1 MSISEPFIRRPIATS
16 LLMLGVLV
24 FGIGAYN
31 LLPVAALPRVDFP
44 TVVVTTNY
52 PGASPETMASA
63 IATPLEQQF
72 AALPSLTEMSSTSGV
87 GTTMITLQFD
97 LERSIDAAA
106 QDVQQA
112 INAATGLL
120 PKDLP
125 SPPTYRKTNPADRP
139 VLIYAIHSDALPV
152 YRIDDYAYT
161 IIAQKLATVKGVAE
175 SRIFGQKPYAVH
187 VQVNP
192 GELAA
197 RGIGLEDLRTALTSA
212 TVNRPKGNL
221 ASAHQTVTLD
231 TNDQIF
237 DAAGFRKVIVA
248 YKNGAPIR
256 LGDIAEVIDGVQ
268 NARAGAWFERKPA
281 EGLAVQRE
289 AGANTNQVVDT
300 IRGAPYQPGLIKRYL
315 CSLDLLPAMLLNC
328 APPPPGLLEKLQ
340 ESIPPSVQVDL
351 VSDRSIVIRAAVH
364 DVQFTMML
372 TIGLVILVIFIFLR
386 TLWAT
391 VIPSLAVPLSLLATF
406 AVMYAVGYS
415 LDNIS
420 LMALTI
426 SVGFIVDDA
435 IVMIENIVRY
445 LEQGDRPFE
454 AALKGAGQIGFTI
467 ISITFSLIAVFI
479 PLLFMGGIVG
489 RLFREFAV
497 TVSVAVVASAFI
509 SLTLTPVMCSL
520 FLKGQGE
527 HPPGRLS
534 RLAERGFVAVL
545 RGYERGLIFIFR
557 HQLGALMATLG
568 LMGLTFILYF
578 GVPYTSYS
586 GIPKGFFPQQDTGFI
601 FGQAEA
607 RQDTSFAK
615 MAGIV
620 HQIVDIVQKDPAVN
634 GAFYFAGAYAYNPT
648 ENTGRVF
655 IQLKP
660 HDQRDVTSDQVI
672 QRLRPKVAAVE
683 GAKFFMQSGQDI
695 SIGGRLSRT
704 QYQYT
709 LTDTD
714 SNELNQWAPMV
725 EAAMR
730 KLPELQDVASDQQI
744 AAPHIAIDI
753 DRDAASRLGLSASLI
768 DETLYDAFG
777 QRQIATMYTSTNQYK
792 VILEVKPEFQ
802 NDPTALSKIYVSGP
816 NGVQVPL
823 SSFTHFTSKVEPLLL
838 SHQGQFPAVTLS
850 FNLAPGTA
858 IGQAVDKIQAMEADL
873 HMPATVNGAFQGAA
887 QAFKAS
893 LSSTP
898 LLIGAAILVV
908 YIVLGI
914 LYESYIHPI
923 TILSALPSAGVG
935 ALLALMI
942 MHYDLSV
949 IALIGVI
956 LLIGIVKKNAI
967 MMIDFAL
974 QAERLHGKSPLEA
987 IHEACLLRFR
997 PIMMTTFAA
1006 LFGGLPIAIGQGA
1019 GSELRRPLGIAMVG
1033 GLLVSQWLTLY
1044 TTPVI
1049 YLYLDRL
1056 SRFLGGSRR
1065 QSRLAAALTDVQR
1078 PSLVEDSRGAAE

>member
-16 LLMLGVLV
+16 LLMLGILV
-24 FGIGAYN
+24 FGVGAYN
-31 LLPVAALPRVDFP
+31 LLPVAALPKVDFP
-44 TVVVTTNY
+44 TITVTVNY
-52 PGASPETMASA
+52 PGASPDTMASSV
-63 IATPLEQQF
+63 ATPLEQQF
-72 AALPSLTEMSSTSGV
+72 AALPSLAEMTSTSGV
-87 GTTMITLQFD
+87 GATLITLQFD
-97 LERSIDAAA
+97 LERSIDGAA

-112 INAATGLL
+112 INAASGLL

-125 SPPTYRKTNPADRP
+125 SPPIYRKTNPADRP
-139 VLIYAIHSDALPV
+139 VLIYAVHSDAMPV

-161 IIAQKLATVKGVAE
+161 IIAQKLSTVKGVSE

-187 VQVNP
+187 VKVNP
-192 GELAA
+192 GALAS
-197 RGIGLEDLRTALTSA
+197 RGISLEDVRQALSTAS
-212 TVNRPKGNL
+212 VNRPKGNL
-221 ASAHQTVTLD
+221 EGAHQVTTLD

-248 YKNGAPIR
+248 YRNGAPVR
-256 LGDIAEVIDGVQ
+256 LGDVADVVDGVRNERQ
-268 NARAGAWFERKPA
+268 GAWFERKPA
-281 EGLAVQRE
+281 EGLAIQRE
-289 AGANTNQVVDT
+289 AGANTIQVVDT
-300 IRGAPYQPGLIKRYL
+300 IKA
-315 CSLDLLPAMLLNC
+315 LLP
-328 APPPPGLLEKLQ
+328 KLQ
-340 ESIPPSVQVDL
+340 QSIPPMVHVDL
-351 VSDRSIVIRAAVH
+351 VSDRSTVIRASVH

-372 TIGLVILVIFIFLR
+372 TIGLVVLVIFIFLR

-391 VIPSLAVPLSLLATF
+391 IIPSLAVPLSLLATF
-406 AVMYAVGYS
+406 AIMYGLGYS

-426 SVGFIVDDA
+426 SVGFVVDDA

-445 LEQGDRPFE
+445 LEQGDGPFE

-479 PLLFMGGIVG
+479 PLLFMSGIIG

-497 TVSVAVVASAFI
+497 TVSVAVIASAFI
-509 SLTLTPVMCSL
+509 SLTLTPVLCSL
-520 FLKGQGE
+520 FLKGHGE
-527 HPPGRLS
+527 ASPGRIN
-534 RLAERGFVAVL
+534 RLAERGFDAFL
-545 RGYERGLIFIFR
+545 RGYDRGLKFVFR
-557 HQLGALMATLG
+557 HQFPALLATLL
-568 LMGLTFILYF
+568 LMGLTAYLYI
-578 GVPYTSYS
+578 T
-586 GIPKGFFPQQDTGFI
+586 IPKGFFPQQDTGFI

-607 RQDTSFAK
+607 RQDTSFTK
-615 MAGIV
+615 MQGLV
-620 HQIVDIVQKDPAVN
+620 HQLVDIVVQDPAVS
-634 GAFYFAGAYAYNPT
+634 GVFYFAGASAYNPT

-655 IQLKP
+655 MQLKP
-660 HDQRDVTSDQVI
+660 HDERSVTSDQVI
-672 QRLRPKVAAVE
+672 QRLRPKVAQVE

-695 SIGGRLSRT
+695 SIGGRLTRT

-714 SNELNQWAPMV
+714 SAELNHWAPIV
-725 EAAMR
+725 EAAMQ
-730 KLPELQDVASDQQI
+730 KVPQLQDVASDQQI
-744 AAPHIAIDI
+744 AAPHVAVEI
-753 DRDAASRLGLSASLI
+753 DRDAASRMGISASMI

-777 QRQIATMYTSTNQYK
+777 QREVATMYTSTNQYK
-792 VILEVKPEFQ
+792 VILEAQREFQ
-802 NDPTALSKIYVSGP
+802 DDTNALSKIYVPGP
-816 NGVQVPL
+816 NGAQVPI
-823 SSFTHFTSKVEPLLL
+823 SSFAKFTSKVEPL
-838 SHQGQFPAVTLS
+838 SVNHQGQFPSVTLS
-850 FNLAPGTA
+850 FNLAPGIA
-858 IGQAVDKIQAMEADL
+858 IGQAVEAIQATEREL
-873 HMPATVNGAFQGAA
+873 RLPPTVTGSFSGTA
-887 QAFKAS
+887 QAFQAS

-898 LLIGAAILVV
+898 LLVAAAILVV
-908 YIVLGI
+908 YIVLGM

-935 ALLALMI
+935 ALLALMLL
-942 MHYDLSV
+942 HYDLSV

-974 QAERLHGKSPLEA
+974 TAERYQGKSPIEA

-1056 SRFLGGSRR
+1056 SRWIGGAARRPSRV
-1065 QSRLAAALTDVQR
+1065 QEALTDR
-1078 PSLVEDSRGAAE
+1078 PRLVEGHRGAAE

>member
-1 MSISEPFIRRPIATS
+1 MSISEPFIRRPIGTS

-31 LLPVAALPRVDFP
+31 MLPVAALPKVDFP
-44 TVVVTTNY
+44 TIAVQSTF

-63 IATPLEQQF
+63 VATPLGQQF
-72 AALPSLTEMSSTSGV
+72 AALPGLAEMTSTSGI
-87 GTTMITLQFD
+87 GTTLITLQFD
-97 LERSIDAAA
+97 LERNIDGAA
-106 QDVQQA
+106 QDVLTA
-112 INAATGLL
+112 INAASGVL

-139 VLIYAIHSDALPV
+139 VLLYGIHSDAMPV
-152 YRIDDYAYT
+152 YRIDEYAYT
-161 IIAQKLATVKGVAE
+161 IIAQKISTVKGVSE

-187 VQVNP
+187 IRVNP

-197 RGIGLEDLRTALTSA
+197 RGLGLEEVRIALTTA
-212 TVNRPKGNL
+212 TVNRPKGVL
-221 ASAHQTVTLD
+221 EGAHRAVTLD
-231 TNDQIF
+231 TNDQLF
-237 DAAGFRKVIVA
+237 NADGFRKVIVA
-248 YKNGAPIR
+248 WRNGAPVR
-256 LGDIAEVIDGVQ
+256 LADVADVKDSVQ
-268 NARAGAWFERKPA
+268 NLRSDAWFEGKSA

-289 AGANTNQVVDT
+289 AGANTIQVVDT
-300 IRGAPYQPGLIKRYL
+300 IKGM
-315 CSLDLLPAMLLNC
+315 LP
-328 APPPPGLLEKLQ
+328 KLQ
-340 ESIPPSVQVDL
+340 ESIPPSVHVDL
-351 VSDRSIVIRAAVH
+351 ISDRSLVIRAAVH
-364 DVQFTMML
+364 DVQFTMLL

-391 VIPSLAVPLSLLATF
+391 VIPSIAVPLSLLATF
-406 AVMYAVGYS
+406 AAMYGIGYS

-426 SVGFIVDDA
+426 SVGFVVDDA

-479 PLLFMGGIVG
+479 PLLFMSGIIG

-497 TVSVAVVASAFI
+497 TVSVAVIASAVI

-520 FLKGQGE
+520 FLKGHNEQ
-527 HPPGRLS
+527 PPGRLS
-534 RLAERGFVAVL
+534 QLCERGFQAML
-545 RGYERGLIFIFR
+545 RGYDRGLKFVFR
-557 HQLGALMATLG
+557 HQFATLVLTLILMAATG
-568 LMGLTFILYF
+568 MLYMK
-578 GVPYTSYS
+578 
-586 GIPKGFFPQQDTGFI
+586 IPKGFFPQQDTGFI
-601 FGQAEA
+601 FGQAEG
-607 RQDTSFAK
+607 RQDISFYK
-615 MAGIV
+615 MSGLV
-620 HQIVDIVQKDPAVN
+620 HQVVDIVQKDPAVSA
-634 GAFYFAGAYAYNPT
+634 AFYFAGAYSYNPT

-660 HDQRDVTSDQVI
+660 HDERDVTSDQVI
-672 QRLRPKVAAVE
+672 QRLRPKVAAVQ
-683 GAKFFMQSGQDI
+683 GLKFFMQSGQDI
-695 SIGGRLSRT
+695 SVGGRLSRT

-714 SNELNQWAPMV
+714 SNELNHWAPIV
-725 EAAMR
+725 DAAMQ

-744 AAPHIAIDI
+744 AAPHMAIEI

-792 VILEVKPEFQ
+792 VILEVQPQFQ
-802 NDPTALSKIYVSGP
+802 DDPSALSKIYVSGP
-816 NGVQVPL
+816 NGVQIPL
-823 SSFTHFTSKVEPLLL
+823 SSFAHFVSKVQPL
-838 SHQGQFPAVTLS
+838 SINHQGQFPAVTLS
-850 FNLAPGTA
+850 FNLAPGVA
-858 IGQAVDKIQAMEADL
+858 LGEAVDRIQALEREL
-873 HMPATVNGAFQGAA
+873 HLPPTVSGAFTGTA
-887 QAFKAS
+887 QAFQAS

-898 LLIGAAILVV
+898 LFVAAAILVV
-908 YIVLGI
+908 YIVLGV

-935 ALLALMI
+935 ALLALI
-942 MHYDLSV
+942 LWPRPGYTPPAKFDAWTLFDPTAGVPANYELTV
-949 IALIGVI
+949 IAIVGVV

-974 QAERLHGKSPLEA
+974 TAERHEGKSPLEA

-1006 LFGGLPIAIGQGA
+1006 LFGGLPIAIGGGA
-1019 GSELRRPLGIAMVG
+1019 GSELRRPLGVAIVG

-1056 SRFLGGSRR
+1056 ARRLGAGR
-1065 QSRLAAALTDVQR
+1065 R
-1078 PSLVEDSRGAAE
+1078 PSRIAEALSDRPRPGRMVEDPHVAE

>member
-31 LLPVAALPRVDFP
+31 LLPVAALPKVDFP
-44 TVVVTTNY
+44 TIAVTVNY
-52 PGASPETMASA
+52 PGASPDTMASA
-63 IATPLEQQF
+63 VATPLEQQF
-72 AALPSLTEMSSTSGV
+72 AALPGLAEMTSTSGV
-87 GTTMITLQFD
+87 GATLITLQFD
-97 LERSIDAAA
+97 LERNIDAAA

-125 SPPTYRKTNPADRP
+125 NPPIYRKTNPADRP
-139 VLIYAIHSDALPV
+139 VLIYAVHSDGMPV

-161 IIAQKLATVKGVAE
+161 ILAQKAATTKGVSE
-175 SRIFGQKPYAVH
+175 SRIFGQKPFAVH
-187 VQVNP
+187 IQVNP
-192 GELAA
+192 AALAA
-197 RGIGLEDLRTALTSA
+197 RGIGLEDVRLALTLAS
-212 TVNRPKGNL
+212 VNRPKGNL
-221 ASAHQTVTLD
+221 EGTHQAITLD
-231 TNDQIF
+231 TNDQLF
-237 DAAGFRKVIVA
+237 NADGYRAVIVA
-248 YKNGAPIR
+248 WKNGSPVR
-256 LGDIAEVIDGVQ
+256 LGDIAEVVDGVQ
-268 NARAGAWFERKPA
+268 NARADAWFEGKPA
-281 EGLAVQRE
+281 EGLAIQRE
-289 AGANTNQVVDT
+289 AGANTIQVVDT
-300 IRGAPYQPGLIKRYL
+300 IKA
-315 CSLDLLPAMLLNC
+315 LLP
-328 APPPPGLLEKLQ
+328 KLQ
-340 ESIPPSVQVDL
+340 ASIPPSVHVDL
-351 VSDRSIVIRAAVH
+351 ISDRSLVIRAAVH
-364 DVQFTMML
+364 DVQFTMLL

-391 VIPSLAVPLSLLATF
+391 VIPSIAVPLSLLATF
-406 AVMYAVGYS
+406 AVMYGIGYS

-426 SVGFIVDDA
+426 SVGFVVDDA

-445 LEQGDRPFE
+445 LEQGDSPFE

-479 PLLFMGGIVG
+479 PLLFMGGIIG

-497 TVSVAVVASAFI
+497 VVSVAVVASAVI

-520 FLKGQGE
+520 FLKGHSE
-527 HPPGRLS
+527 HPAGWLS
-534 RLAERGFVAVL
+534 RMAERGFEATL
-545 RGYERGLIFIFR
+545 SGYDRGLKFVFR
-557 HQLGALMATLG
+557 HQFSMLVATLILMAGTG
-568 LMGLTFILYF
+568 LLYMK
-578 GVPYTSYS
+578 
-586 GIPKGFFPQQDTGFI
+586 IPKGFFPQQDTGFI

-607 RQDTSFAK
+607 RQDISYSK
-615 MAGIV
+615 MKGIV
-620 HQIVDIVQKDPAVN
+620 HQLAETVRQDPAVS
-634 GAFYFAGAYAYNPT
+634 GVLYFAGASAQNPT
-648 ENTGRVF
+648 ENTARLF

-695 SIGGRLSRT
+695 SVGGRLTKT

-714 SNELNQWAPMV
+714 DDELNHWAPIV
-725 EAAMR
+725 EAAMQ
-730 KLPELQDVASDQQI
+730 KLPELQDVASDQQV
-744 AAPHIAIDI
+744 AAPHLAIDV
-753 DRDAASRLGLSASLI
+753 DRDAAARLGISPSAI

-777 QRQIATMYTSTNQYK
+777 QRQVLTMYTSTNQYK
-792 VILEVKPEFQ
+792 VILEVQPEFQ
-802 NDPTALSKIYVSGP
+802 DDANALSKIYIGGP
-816 NGVQVPL
+816 NGMQVPL
-823 SSFTHFTSKVEPLLL
+823 SSFARFTSKIEPLLVN
-838 SHQGQFPAVTLS
+838 HQGQFPAVTMA
-850 FNLAPGTA
+850 FNLAPGIA
-858 IGQAVDKIQAMEADL
+858 LGQAVDRIQQLQSEL
-873 HMPATVNGAFQGAA
+873 HLPPTVDSAFMGTA
-887 QAFKAS
+887 QAFQAS

-898 LLIGAAILVV
+898 LLVAAAILVV
-908 YIVLGI
+908 YIVLGV

-935 ALLALMI
+935 ALLALI
-942 MHYDLSV
+942 LWPRVGYSPPGNSSLWDLLDPSARVPANYELTV
-949 IALIGVI
+949 IAIVGVV

-974 QAERLHGKSPLEA
+974 TAERYEGKSPQEA

-1006 LFGGLPIAIGQGA
+1006 LFGGLPIALGGGA
-1019 GSELRRPLGIAMVG
+1019 GSELRRPLGIAIVG

-1056 SRFLGGSRR
+1056 SHWLGARR
-1065 QSRLAAALTDVQR
+1065 RPSRLATALTDTPR
-1078 PSLVEDSRGAAE
+1078 PRRLVEDPRGAAE

>member
-24 FGIGAYN
+24 FGIAAYN

-44 TVVVTTNY
+44 TIVVTTTY
-52 PGASPETMASA
+52 SGASPQTMASA
-63 IATPLEQQF
+63 VATPLEQKF
-72 AALPSLTEMSSTSGV
+72 AALPGLAEMSSTSGV
-87 GTTMITLQFD
+87 GTTVITLQFD
-97 LERSIDAAA
+97 LERNIDAAA

-125 SPPTYRKTNPADRP
+125 NPPIYRKTNPADRP
-139 VLIYAIHSDALPV
+139 VLIYAIHSDAMPV

-161 IIAQKLATVKGVAE
+161 IIAQKVATVKGVAE

-192 GELAA
+192 GALAA
-197 RGIGLEDLRTALTSA
+197 RGIGLEDLRNAITQA
-212 TVNRPKGNL
+212 TVNRPKGDLSGAN
-221 ASAHQTVTLD
+221 QTITLD

-248 YKNGAPIR
+248 WRNGAPVR
-256 LGDIAEVIDGVQ
+256 LGDIADVIDGVQ
-268 NARAGAWFERKPA
+268 NARTGAWFERKPA
-281 EGLAVQRE
+281 EGLAIQRD
-289 AGANTNQVVDT
+289 AGANTIQVVDT
-300 IRGAPYQPGLIKRYL
+300 IKQM
-315 CSLDLLPAMLLNC
+315 LP
-328 APPPPGLLEKLQ
+328 KLQ
-340 ESIPPSVQVDL
+340 ESIPPSVEIDL

-372 TIGLVILVIFIFLR
+372 TIGLVVLVIFIFLR
-386 TLWAT
+386 TVWAT

-426 SVGFIVDDA
+426 SVGFVVDDA

-497 TVSVAVVASAFI
+497 VVSVAVIASAII

-527 HPPGRLS
+527 HPPGALS
-534 RLAERGFVAVL
+534 RMAERGFVAAL
-545 RGYERGLIFIFR
+545 NGYNRGLKFVFR
-557 HQLGALMATLG
+557 HQLSALIATLL
-568 LMGLTFILYF
+568 LMVATGYLY
-578 GVPYTSYS
+578 VI
-586 GIPKGFFPQQDTGFI
+586 IPKGFFPQQDTGFI
-601 FGQAEA
+601 FGIAEA

-620 HQIVDIVQKDPAVN
+620 HQIVDIVQKDPAVS
-634 GAFYFAGAYAYNPT
+634 GAFYFAGAYAFNPT

-655 IQLKP
+655 MQLKP
-660 HDQRDVTSDQVI
+660 HNQRDVTSDQVI
-672 QRLRPKVAAVE
+672 QRLRPKIAAVQ

-714 SNELNQWAPMV
+714 SNELNHWAPIV
-725 EAAMR
+725 LAAMQ

-753 DRDAASRLGLSASLI
+753 DRDMASRFGLSASLI

-777 QRQIATMYTSTNQYK
+777 QRQIATMYTATNQYK

-802 NDPTALSKIYVSGP
+802 NDPTALSKIYISGP
-816 NGVQVPL
+816 NGAQVPL
-823 SSFTHFTSKVEPLLL
+823 SSFAHFTSKVEPLLL

-850 FNLAPGTA
+850 FNLAPGVA
-858 IGQAVDKIQAMEADL
+858 IGQAVEKIQAMERDL
-873 HMPATVNGAFQGAA
+873 RMPATVNGAFMGTA
-887 QAFKAS
+887 QAFQAS

-898 LLIGAAILVV
+898 LLVAAAILVV
-908 YIVLGI
+908 YIVLGV

-935 ALLALMI
+935 ALLMLMWWPSITNLLWYAAHGDGAALLAWKWVVPG
-942 MHYDLSV
+942 YDLSV

-974 QAERLHGKSPLEA
+974 QAERQEGKSPLEA

-1019 GSELRRPLGIAMVG
+1019 GSELRRPLGIAIVG
-1033 GLLVSQWLTLY
+1033 GLIVSQWLTLY

-1056 SRFLGGSRR
+1056 SRFLGGSHR
-1065 QSRLAAALTDVQR
+1065 QSRLAAAMTDTPR
-1078 PSLVEDSRGAAE
+1078 PGLVEGPRGAAE